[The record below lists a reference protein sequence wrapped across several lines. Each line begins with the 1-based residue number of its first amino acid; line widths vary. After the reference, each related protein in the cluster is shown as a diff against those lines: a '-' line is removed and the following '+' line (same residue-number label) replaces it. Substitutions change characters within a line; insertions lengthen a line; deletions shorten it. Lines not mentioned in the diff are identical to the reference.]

1 MPSVPLPPSIRRHA
15 LPTLAV
21 LLLTACG
28 TAPPSGEGQ
37 PAVACGRMPAA
48 LRDLAGLRISDA
60 ETIAPDRQGHP
71 AHCKITGRLNERR
84 GADGQRYGTR
94 FELRLPVGWSGR
106 LLHQPQAGRVDP
118 AYGHLA
124 VLGTADALSRGIA
137 VLSSD
142 GGHDG
147 ADRGFQRDGAARG
160 QAFGRDAQAR
170 ADLGHAAD
178 AALWPLAQTITTRHY
193 GQAPRWRYIAGCGE
207 GGRRALVAASR
218 TPEHY
223 DGVLAGAP
231 ALHLPQVALQS
242 AWEARVWRTVDA
254 EPQRAL
260 SADDLQ
266 QVAQAVLARCDAQDL
281 LVDGLVADVARCQR
295 SLRWNDLVC
304 AEGSAGAGSAAKAC
318 IARDRAAALKG
329 VLDGAQDRQGRPLY
343 ADWPLDP
350 GIAARAWRQWKLDGG
365 AADLDGEA
373 TGPVLAAASL
383 SRVFSTPP
391 VAVDGTPTALRDWL
405 LQLDLDQAAQAIAAT
420 DASHAQSALALFDPP
435 DVLAPRLDELARR
448 GGRVL
453 VYHGAAD
460 PVLSLNATLRWTEA
474 LQTQLG
480 LTQAD
485 QRARS
490 FAVPGMGHCGGG
502 PATDRFDALGALM
515 AWVEQGRAPDRLE
528 AQVDAANPELPSGW
542 SPQRGRT
549 LCPWPRVA
557 RYAGGPT
564 EAAAS
569 FRCAMP

>member
-1 MPSVPLPPSIRRHA
+1 MLSAPLPPSIRRNA
-15 LPTLAV
+15 LPPLAA
-21 LLLTACG
+21 LLLLAACG

-37 PAVACGRMPAA
+37 PAVACGRMPSA
-48 LRDLAGLRISDA
+48 LRDLDGLRMVDA
-60 ETIAPDRQGHP
+60 ETVAADGQGHP
-71 AHCKITGRLNERR
+71 AHCRISGRLHERR
-84 GADGQRYGTR
+84 GDDGQRYAIG

-118 AYGHLA
+118 AYGGLA
-124 VLGTADALSRGIA
+124 VLGAADALSRGIA

-142 GGHDG
+142 GGHDSSE
-147 ADRGFQRDGAARG
+147 RGFQKDGAARG
-160 QAFGRDAQAR
+160 QAFGRDPQAR

-178 AALWPLAQTITTRHY
+178 ATLWPLAQTITQRHY

-218 TPEHY
+218 TPEQY

-231 ALHLPQVALQS
+231 ALHLPRAALQS
-242 AWEARVWRTVDA
+242 AWEARVWRTVDP

-260 SADDLQ
+260 SAEDLQ
-266 QVAQAVLARCDAQDL
+266 RVAQAVLARCDAQDL

-295 SLRWNDLVC
+295 SLRWTELVC
-304 AEGSAGAGSAAKAC
+304 GSPGASAATC
-318 IARDRAAALKG
+318 LDRGRAAALKG
-329 VLDGAQDRQGRPLY
+329 VLDGAQDGQGRPLY
-343 ADWPLDP
+343 AHWPLDP
-350 GIAARAWRQWKLDGG
+350 GIATPAWRQWKLDGG
-365 AADLDGEA
+365 GADLDGEA
-373 TGPVLAAASL
+373 TGTVLAAASL

-391 VAVDGTPTALRDWL
+391 VAVDGTPAALRDWL
-405 LQLDLDQAAQAIAAT
+405 LQLDLDQAAEAMAAT
-420 DASHAQSALALFDPP
+420 DERHPQSALALFDPP
-435 DVLAPRLDELARR
+435 DVLAPRLDALARR

-460 PVLSLNATLRWTEA
+460 PVLSLQATLRWTEA
-474 LQTQLG
+474 LQAQLG
-480 LTQAD
+480 LAQAD

-490 FAVPGMGHCGGG
+490 FAVPGMGHCSGG

-528 AQVDAANPELPSGW
+528 AQVDAANPELPAGW
-542 SPQRGRT
+542 SRQRGRA

-557 RYAGGPT
+557 RYAGGPP
-564 EAAAS
+564 EAAGS